1 MSFFDSN
8 CTVGLHVKQ
17 HLFLKMSFQ
26 RAGKTLFLSH
36 LAFQPNLKVVM
47 SAKVCIIS
55 SGGRGHLQ
63 ALFAGPKQTHL
74 GPNQI
79 EYKHFQLIFL
89 G

>member
-55 SGGRGHLQ
+55 SGGGGT
-63 ALFAGPKQTHL
+63 FTGPICRSKT
-74 GPNQI
+74 NTSWAKSDRI
-79 EYKHFQLIFL
+79 
-89 G
+89 

>member
-26 RAGKTLFLSH
+26 RAGKTLFCHIWL
-36 LAFQPNLKVVM
+36 FNQILKLLCLLKFVLFLP
-47 SAKVCIIS
+47 
-55 SGGRGHLQ
+55 GGGHLQ

>member
-17 HLFLKMSFQ
+17 YIFLKMSFQ

-55 SGGRGHLQ
+55 SRGDIYRPNLQ
-63 ALFAGPKQTHL
+63 VQNKHIL
-74 GPNQI
+74 GEIRSNI
-79 EYKHFQLIFL
+79 NIFS
-89 G
+89 

>member
-55 SGGRGHLQ
+55 SGGGGDIYRPYLQ
-63 ALFAGPKQTHL
+63 VQNKHIL
-74 GPNQI
+74 GQI
-79 EYKHFQLIFL
+79 RSNINIFS
-89 G
+89 